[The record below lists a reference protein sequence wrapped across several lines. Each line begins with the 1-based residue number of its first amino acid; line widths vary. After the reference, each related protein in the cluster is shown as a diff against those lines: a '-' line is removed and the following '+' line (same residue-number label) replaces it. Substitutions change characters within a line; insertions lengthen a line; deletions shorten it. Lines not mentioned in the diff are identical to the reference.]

1 MRKYSVGRESI
12 FSNYFAK
19 KKFEETEKVRRMLV
33 PKRNKPWK
41 SINYKLNLDNYKKY
55 CPTKYF
61 FIFFFFYFLFGGQI
75 SLGGCC
81 YLILYINIYTYIIHI
96 YKYIY
101 GAKSFCKKKKKKKI
115 FWAIFKMHIRDT
127 PWKSR
132 LWTKRSKP
140 IIWLKNF
147 FSFLFFHFFIAFT
160 VPLRVT
166 R

>member
-1 MRKYSVGRESI
+1 MRKHSVGRESI

-19 KKFEETEKVRRMLV
+19 KIFEETEQVRRRLV
-33 PKRNKPWK
+33 PKRNTPWE
-41 SINYKLNLDNYKKY
+41 SINYKLNLDDYKKY

-81 YLILYINIYTYIIHI
+81 YLILYVYIHIYIYINIYTVRR
-96 YKYIY
+96 
-101 GAKSFCKKKKKKKI
+101 FFTKKKRKK
-115 FWAIFKMHIRDT
+115 FFEQIFKMQIRYT
-127 PWKSR
+127 RWKSR

-140 IIWLKNF
+140 IIWFKNF
-147 FSFLFFHFFIAFT
+147 FFFFVFHFFIAFT